1 MDVKDLTKVVETTV
15 SMMKKKK
22 LGHGHHYIKLVLFL

>member
-15 SMMKKKK
+15 SMMKKK